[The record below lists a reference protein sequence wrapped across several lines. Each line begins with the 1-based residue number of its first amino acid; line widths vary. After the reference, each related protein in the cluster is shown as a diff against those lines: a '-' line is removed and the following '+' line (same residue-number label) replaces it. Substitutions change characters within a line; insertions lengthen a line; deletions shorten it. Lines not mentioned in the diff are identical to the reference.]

1 MKLSHFD
8 FEEPFYIDS
17 SYINVLVL
25 ENPSSM
31 YAYAKELSDQINGK
45 AGRFICDELKSCLIV
60 SDYLN
65 FTINDKKILTKL
77 YQSLYAIVTE
87 DYVLEYA
94 DIQSRIFSL
103 LENLNAG
110 AQYPLDY
117 TPEFQAVDLFKGCRV
132 KFDEDATLIE
142 RLVAFVKISAS
153 LLKVKCLF
161 FVNLKTVINE
171 FDLQCLYKEAKLED
185 IPLFLI
191 ENKFMKTL
199 TGEKVRIIDI
209 DFCEIAIERDEKKL

>member
-1 MKLSHFD
+1 M
-8 FEEPFYIDS
+8 
-17 SYINVLVL
+17 
-25 ENPSSM
+25 
-31 YAYAKELSDQINGK
+31 
-45 AGRFICDELKSCLIV
+45 
-60 SDYLN
+60 
-65 FTINDKKILTKL
+65 
-77 YQSLYAIVTE
+77 
-87 DYVLEYA
+87 
-94 DIQSRIFSL
+94 